1 MFFGMMSNEVV
12 SLVKSFKLT
21 WRGIDCDQEGRNP
34 RGRRIHCTTNGAELC
49 AAPNRGRQPRNFLVW
64 DCVRAI
70 PTFYPLSIHS
80 KQAPTIIKWLE
91 FVLCCSR

>member
-49 AAPNRGRQPRNFLVW
+49 AAPNRGRQPLFLPILY
-64 DCVRAI
+64 R
-70 PTFYPLSIHS
+70 LNGL
-80 KQAPTIIKWLE
+80 K
-91 FVLCCSR
+91 